1 MQNLAA
7 AFVKAQKSFGPAL
20 KNATNPYFKRKYADL
35 GSCIDA
41 VLAALNDHGIGVLQ
55 FTHLDRDGVVVET
68 NFLHASG
75 EMLSAGKMFMPVP
88 KADPQVYGSALTYA
102 RRYSLMAACCIAAE
116 DDDGEK
122 ASRVKAMKGAD
133 HDWQISVSVSPE
145 AQPEDWVSIV
155 SEATTSGLGF
165 CSSVDEVMTLFRVNR
180 NIYDELKNLDATVY
194 QELMSQFSK
203 TKSTLK
209 DAK

>member
-88 KADPQVYGSALTYA
+88 KADPQVYGSALT
-102 RRYSLMAACCIAAE
+102 
-116 DDDGEK
+116 
-122 ASRVKAMKGAD
+122 
-133 HDWQISVSVSPE
+133 VS
-145 AQPEDWVSIV
+145 
-155 SEATTSGLGF
+155 
-165 CSSVDEVMTLFRVNR
+165 
-180 NIYDELKNLDATVY
+180 
-194 QELMSQFSK
+194 
-203 TKSTLK
+203 
-209 DAK
+209 